1 MKIYYIIITI
11 LLSTKL
17 LAETNPPKV
26 TTQQFQNW
34 TYQCVEDE
42 KKKTCEVSQN
52 IRIQNSNIN
61 FSIVYNKFLNESKD
75 TKKSITI
82 IAPLGVDLNTQL
94 ALRFNG
100 TGQININW
108 TTCEQVGC
116 LVYLTDNSKDE
127 KMINLYK
134 KIYDSLNKSQ
144 SLEIAVK
151 TLVGNQPIAVQSN
164 LNGFNAAAKKLDS
177 EKSS

>member
-1 MKIYYIIITI
+1 MVPTPSGAHGYPQSISTG
-11 LLSTKL
+11 LLESLVLYSFAPDSNAASRVIGLNADPGCLFAWVDLLNWLRKKL
-17 LAETNPPKV
+17 NPPDIAR
-26 TTQQFQNW
+26 TSP
-34 TYQCVEDE
+34 E
-42 KKKTCEVSQN
+42 KG
-52 IRIQNSNIN
+52 
-61 FSIVYNKFLNESKD
+61 
-75 TKKSITI
+75 SITI

-100 TGQININW
+100 TGQINVNW
-108 TTCEQVGC
+108 TTCEQIGC

-151 TLVGNQPIAVQSN
+151 ALVGNQPIAVQSN

>member
-134 KIYDSLNKSQ
+134 KIYDSLKIIFQ
-144 SLEIAVK
+144 
-151 TLVGNQPIAVQSN
+151 GQQPCKIHFRLDLPALHYS
-164 LNGFNAAAKKLDS
+164 KLDLQ
-177 EKSS
+177 EPKYFDH

>member
-42 KKKTCEVSQN
+42 KKKICEVSQN

-61 FSIVYNKFLNESKD
+61 F
-75 TKKSITI
+75 
-82 IAPLGVDLNTQL
+82 
-94 ALRFNG
+94 
-100 TGQININW
+100 
-108 TTCEQVGC
+108 
-116 LVYLTDNSKDE
+116 TDNSKDE

-151 TLVGNQPIAVQSN
+151 ALVGNQPIAVQSN

>member
-1 MKIYYIIITI
+1 M
-11 LLSTKL
+11 
-17 LAETNPPKV
+17 
-26 TTQQFQNW
+26 QFHLDW
-34 TYQCVEDE
+34 T
-42 KKKTCEVSQN
+42 
-52 IRIQNSNIN
+52 
-61 FSIVYNKFLNESKD
+61 L
-75 TKKSITI
+75 
-82 IAPLGVDLNTQL
+82 
-94 ALRFNG
+94 LRFNG

-151 TLVGNQPIAVQSN
+151 ALVGNQPIAVQSN